1 MALHYISVCMPVVNG
16 SECSSASSSQFH
28 RSSSSF
34 NAPHMK
40 LIRVS
45 AHKGGPGS
53 QWSTDC
59 MDPGPFTVKER
70 GTISNLIRLVSRKL
84 CRYLSIMLLT
94 RPPSVQLLYHLLCW
108 HITLLV
114 CSPKLYFF
122 FVCSQQKL
130 NRISIQTFLS
140 LQQLSVIK
148 DSFLHCSFSALV
160 PTFSLG
166 LR

>member
-1 MALHYISVCMPVVNG
+1 MALHYIPVCMAVVNG
-16 SECSSASSSQFH
+16 SECFSASSSQFH

-53 QWSTDC
+53 QQCTHY
-59 MDPGPFTVKER
+59 MDQGPFTVRER
-70 GTISNLIRLVSRKL
+70 EAISNLIRLVSWKL

-108 HITLLV
+108 HISSPV

-122 FVCSQQKL
+122 FVCSQQEL
-130 NRISIQTFLS
+130 NRISIQTFLTPVAFSDKRFIS
-140 LQQLSVIK
+140 LL
-148 DSFLHCSFSALV
+148 
-160 PTFSLG
+160 
-166 LR
+166 